1 MIKKNCF
8 HKGACCCKFV
18 IFIKRKKSR
27 RDRKF
32 TDNYINQNILNPKY
46 FMVNEDMDVDSNLV
60 TSPNVEVKLNQLSS
74 PSKAIIISLRSA
86 NVVSHVGLPFRI
98 MLYSS

>member
-32 TDNYINQNILNPKY
+32 TDNYINQDILNPKY

-60 TSPNVEVKLNQLSS
+60 TSPNDEVKLNQLSS
-74 PSKAIIISLRSA
+74 PSKAIIYKPKKCKCCGSCGS
-86 NVVSHVGLPFRI
+86 VLPHNA
-98 MLYSS
+98 L